1 MLDTLVDVAQD
12 ALTSPWGYV
21 ALFAFAAIDAI
32 IPMVPSESLVI
43 TAGVFAASGD
53 PSLPL
58 VVVAAGL
65 GAMVGDHLSFY
76 IGRTAGT
83 RLVRRAKPGSRSRA
97 AFDWAGGA
105 LFERGG
111 IILIIARYI
120 PGGRTA
126 ATLTMGTVGYPLR
139 SFTLF
144 DAVAAFSW
152 ALYSAAIGYIGGHAF
167 EEDPIKGLAL
177 GLGLALL
184 LAGVIEVVRHVR
196 ARRSRRGAAAV
207 PAEPGEAHGCESP

>member
-1 MLDTLVDVAQD
+1 VLDSVVDLAQD

-21 ALFAFAAIDAI
+21 ALFTFAALDAV

-43 TAGVFAASGD
+43 TAGVFAASGE
-53 PSLPL
+53 PSLAL

-65 GAMVGDHLSFY
+65 GALAGDHVSFF

-83 RLVRRAKPGSRSRA
+83 RLIRRAKPGSRSRA
-97 AFDWAGGA
+97 AFDWASVA

-126 ATLTMGTVGYPLR
+126 ATLTMGAVGYPLR

-152 ALYSAAIGYIGGHAF
+152 ALYSASIGYLGGQAF

-184 LAGVIEVVRHVR
+184 LAAVIELVRHLR
-196 ARRSRRGAAAV
+196 GRRSARPRNA
-207 PAEPGEAHGCESP
+207 PAPAPERVEAGCD

>member
-1 MLDTLVDVAQD
+1 VLDSVVDIAQD

-21 ALFAFAAIDAI
+21 ALFSFAALDAI

-53 PSLPL
+53 PSFVL
-58 VVVAAGL
+58 VVGAAGL
-65 GAMVGDHLSFY
+65 GALVGDHASFFL
-76 IGRTAGT
+76 GRTAGT
-83 RLVRRAKPGSRSRA
+83 RLLRRAKPGSRSRA
-97 AFDWAGGA
+97 AFDWASVA

-144 DAVAAFSW
+144 DAIAAFSW
-152 ALYSAAIGYIGGHAF
+152 ALYSAGIGYLGGHAF

-177 GLGLALL
+177 GLGMALL
-184 LAGVIEVVRHVR
+184 LAAAIEVVRHVR
-196 ARRSRRGAAAV
+196 GRRAARTAPAPNE
-207 PAEPGEAHGCESP
+207 PAEPQRCETP

>member
-1 MLDTLVDVAQD
+1 VLDSLVDVAQD

-21 ALFAFAAIDAI
+21 ALFAFAAIDAV

-58 VVVAAGL
+58 VVLAAGT
-65 GAMVGDHLSFY
+65 GAMVGDHVSFY
-76 IGRTAGT
+76 LGRTAGT
-83 RLVRRAKPGSRSRA
+83 RLLRRAKPGSRSRA
-97 AFDWAGGA
+97 AFDWASVA

-177 GLGLALL
+177 GFGIAVVF
-184 LAGVIEVVRHVR
+184 AGIIEVIRHVR
-196 ARRSRRGAAAV
+196 RRSAKANRAT
-207 PAEPGEAHGCESP
+207 